1 MLTRRG
7 GASAGRAPPK
17 PTPRGTPGGRRRR
30 AASLHPRTGRPPAGR
45 ASRPRSL
52 RVSSPAAPRESAP
65 SPTRPSRSPRPRAR
79 APRCSALPPSGAA
92 AATGPAGRPHP
103 APRDPSP
110 GRPLAPAPPT
120 VPRRRPE
127 GSAPRRGR
135 GPGPTGGCRP
145 RAAASHGGSVPTAVS
160 QEETRA
166 SVTQFV
172 ATSSAVEVLVVE
184 SGSSAVTHVP
194 RPQQAVGSAAR
205 KTLSGA

>member
-30 AASLHPRTGRPPAGR
+30 AASLRPRTGRPPAGR

-52 RVSSPAAPRESAP
+52 LVSRPAAPRESAP
-65 SPTRPSRSPRPRAR
+65 
-79 APRCSALPPSGAA
+79 
-92 AATGPAGRPHP
+92 GPAGPALAVSEATGASP
-103 APRDPSP
+103 AP
-110 GRPLAPAPPT
+110 LPAP
-120 VPRRRPE
+120 
-127 GSAPRRGR
+127 SFRRGR
-135 GPGPTGGCRP
+135 GPRPEGPLP
-145 RAAASHGGSVPTAVS
+145 RAPPRSRAPDCPPPTPRGERAPPREGAGADRRLSPPSCGKSRGSVPTAVS

-172 ATSSAVEVLVVE
+172 ATSSAVEALVVE

-194 RPQQAVGSAAR
+194 RPQQAVGSATR